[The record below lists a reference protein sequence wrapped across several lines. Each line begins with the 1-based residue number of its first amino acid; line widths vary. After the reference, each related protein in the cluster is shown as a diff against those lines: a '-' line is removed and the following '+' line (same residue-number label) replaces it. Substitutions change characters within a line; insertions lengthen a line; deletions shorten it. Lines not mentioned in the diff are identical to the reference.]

1 MVFKLSCGRD
11 SSKPKLAKMMADLS
25 IAPILPDGNTS
36 TAAQMIGLNAVRFI
50 QNEPDQ
56 FVVDDSELVDF
67 L

>member
-1 MVFKLSCGRD
+1 M
-11 SSKPKLAKMMADLS
+11 AKMMADLS